1 MKYLIITGIFALG
14 ISLGYVVGTQQTP
27 DESTTVAINPVNQE
41 KPEIVEDD
49 SENDREKPA
58 AETTLDSLEA
68 MLDTTDLVDEDS
80 LMMVEYTMIDSM
92 NDEDLSISREKLI
105 RGVRLP
111 VIYLTQPEVKDSALK
126 ESLGIEEVQ
135 AKTIFVEFWESPLN
149 FEGYKLSK
157 KKLIVYG
164 MSPQFDYKLYKR
176 DSEYYFAFQNVYY
189 KMKETQDFLPF
200 SEVAKSEEF
209 NDWIL

>member
-27 DESTTVAINPVNQE
+27 EESTPVVMNQE
-41 KPEIVEDD
+41 DTGQAEIMEQD
-49 SENDREKPA
+49 SEHDREKPA
-58 AETTLDSLEA
+58 AESTLDSMEA
-68 MLDTTDLVDEDS
+68 TLDTTIDYSAEDS
-80 LMMVEYTMIDSM
+80 IMLVEYSMIDSM

-111 VIYLTQPEVKDSALK
+111 IIYLAQTELKDSAIK

-135 AKTIFVEFWESPLN
+135 AKTMFVEFWESPLN

-164 MSPQFDYKLYKR
+164 MSPQLDYKLYKR
-176 DSEYYFAFQNVYY
+176 ENDYYFAFQNVYY

-200 SEVAKSEEF
+200 SEVSKSEVF
-209 NDWIL
+209 ND